1 MSDTKLSI
9 AFVTPVYVTEKVF
22 EGGLANYVHRAAK
35 ALVSM
40 GHRIH
45 VVAISET
52 DRTEFLH
59 ENISVHRVMS
69 SRAVPKLNYLTRYRL
84 PTATHLF
91 DLGLQVC
98 RKLKEINARAPLDLI
113 QIPNSVF
120 CGLFS
125 RMFLKVPHVLRA
137 SSFRPECHALS
148 GFKRN
153 LDLRMVERL
162 ERTQLRM
169 SRNVIA
175 PSRTLQQVLRQQ
187 VGLNNVRVIPTPA
200 YIETSDW
207 DHSIYDQRLKDEE
220 YLLFFG
226 RFGLRKGFHV
236 LSEALPRFMQ
246 HYPDARVVLVG
257 RDQST
262 RVATSM
268 ADYARACGKDFA
280 DRLMVIDRLRH
291 DQLYPII
298 SRARLVV
305 LPSLLDNLPNAC
317 LEAMTLGKA
326 VIGTTGASFEELIE
340 DEKSGFLVERGDPE
354 ALSEKMIY
362 AWSHPRLDEI
372 GRKAKERMA
381 DFSPDKTLHI
391 LLNYYRDVLR
401 KDSGRLSQVIAE

>member
-1 MSDTKLSI
+1 MDDTKLRI
-9 AFVTPVYVTEKVF
+9 AFVTREYVTEKVF

-35 ALVSM
+35 ALVRI
-40 GHRIH
+40 GHRVH

-52 DRTEFLH
+52 DRSEFEH
-59 ENISVHRVMS
+59 ENISVHRVMP
-69 SRAVPKLNYLTRYRL
+69 SRACSKIDYLTRYRL
-84 PTATHLF
+84 ATTTNLL
-91 DLGLQVC
+91 DLGLQVN
-98 RKLKEINARAPLDLI
+98 RKLKAINARAPLDLI

-125 RMFLKVPHVLRA
+125 KRFLKIPHVLRA
-137 SSFRPECHALS
+137 SSFRPDYHALG
-148 GFKRN
+148 GFKRR
-153 LDLRMVERL
+153 LDLIAVEKL
-162 ERTQLRM
+162 ERMQLRM

-175 PSRTLQQVLRQQ
+175 PSRTLQQILKQR

-200 YIETSDW
+200 YIETTNW
-207 DHSIYDQRLKDEE
+207 DHSVYEQRLKDKE

-236 LSEALPRFMQ
+236 LSQALPGFLQ
-246 HYPDARVVLVG
+246 HYPDARVVLIG

-262 RVATSM
+262 PIAPSM
-268 ADYARACGKDFA
+268 ADYARTCGKDFA

-298 SRARLVV
+298 LGARLVV

-326 VIGTTGASFEELIE
+326 VVGTRGASFEELIE
-340 DEKSGFLVERGDPE
+340 DEKSGFLVEPGNPE
-354 ALSEKMIY
+354 ALAEKIIY

-372 GRKAKERMA
+372 GRQARERMA
-381 DFSPDKTLHI
+381 DFSPDKTLPI

-401 KDSGRLSQVIAE
+401 QDSGLDR